1 MDTSEYLDIFI
12 EESKEHL
19 QSINEHVLLLEKQP
33 EELATIQEIFR
44 SAHTLKGM
52 SASMG
57 YDDLANLTHAMENV
71 LDGIRNGKLHVTQKL
86 LDSLFV
92 SLDHLEEMVM
102 SIAAGGDGKKD
113 TKELI
118 RLLNGILGE
127 DTQDKAQTD
136 TSNEDLRSYDEFER
150 SAIHQSLE
158 QGFLVYRIEVELDKE
173 CLLKA
178 VRAYM
183 VFNALENLGDIIKS
197 EPSADLI
204 EQEQFNQSFFVTLI
218 TQQEAAT
225 IESEL
230 LSISEIEKVALTPLQ
245 PVGSEQK
252 EAVAEQVDDQKG
264 TPTGPKKNSPPKS
277 AKTIRVSIERLDLLM
292 SLFEEL
298 VIDRGRLERISSEMK
313 DAALQ
318 ETVERVSRVSSDL
331 QELILNMRMVPID
344 QVFNRFPRMVRGL
357 AKDLHKKVELQV
369 EGAETELD
377 RLVADEIGDPLVHLL
392 RNSLDHGIED
402 PEQRIRS
409 RKSEKGTI
417 TLKAYHSGNRVFI
430 EIQDD
435 GAGIDTDKVLNRA
448 VQKGIISENS
458 ARTLTGRHVYE
469 LLFAPGFSTAEVISD
484 ISGRGVGLD
493 AVKNKIESLGGSVS
507 VDSTAGQGSTFT
519 IQLPLN
525 LSIIPSLLVEAGT
538 ETYAVPLPSIIETA
552 LVDPQDIIMVHKQP
566 MMDFRGKVIPLVS
579 LNDWLE
585 VPQEAKKGETK
596 RAVVIVKKEN
606 KLAGLIVD
614 GLIGQ
619 QEIVLKPL
627 GSYLDAPFVS
637 GAAILGDG
645 QVALIIDCN
654 SLFI

>member
-1 MDTSEYLDIFI
+1 M
-12 EESKEHL
+12 
-19 QSINEHVLLLEKQP
+19 
-33 EELATIQEIFR
+33 
-44 SAHTLKGM
+44 
-52 SASMG
+52 
-57 YDDLANLTHAMENV
+57 
-71 LDGIRNGKLHVTQKL
+71 
-86 LDSLFV
+86 
-92 SLDHLEEMVM
+92 
-102 SIAAGGDGKKD
+102 
-113 TKELI
+113 
-118 RLLNGILGE
+118 
-127 DTQDKAQTD
+127 
-136 TSNEDLRSYDEFER
+136 
-150 SAIHQSLE
+150 
-158 QGFLVYRIEVELDKE
+158 
-173 CLLKA
+173 
-178 VRAYM
+178 
-183 VFNALENLGDIIKS
+183 
-197 EPSADLI
+197 
-204 EQEQFNQSFFVTLI
+204 
-218 TQQEAAT
+218 
-225 IESEL
+225 
-230 LSISEIEKVALTPLQ
+230 
-245 PVGSEQK
+245 
-252 EAVAEQVDDQKG
+252 
-264 TPTGPKKNSPPKS
+264 
-277 AKTIRVSIERLDLLM
+277 
-292 SLFEEL
+292 
-298 VIDRGRLERISSEMK
+298 IDRGRLERISSEMK

-435 GAGIDTDKVLNRA
+435 GAGIDADKVLNRA

-585 VPQEAKKGETK
+585 VPQEAKKE
-596 RAVVIVKKEN
+596 RPNERLLLLKKKTN
-606 KLAGLIVD
+606 WPV
-614 GLIGQ
+614 
-619 QEIVLKPL
+619 
-627 GSYLDAPFVS
+627 
-637 GAAILGDG
+637 
-645 QVALIIDCN
+645 
-654 SLFI
+654 

>member
-19 QSINEHVLLLEKQP
+19 QSINQHVLLLEKQP

-71 LDGIRNGKLHVTQKL
+71 LDGIRNGKLHVTQQL

-118 RLLNGILGE
+118 HILNGILEE
-127 DTQDKAQTD
+127 DAQDKAQTD
-136 TSNEDLRSYDEFER
+136 IRNEDFSSYDEFER
-150 SAIHQSLE
+150 SAIHQFLE
-158 QGFLVYRIEVELDKE
+158 QGFLGYRIEVTLDKE

-204 EQEQFNQSFFVTLI
+204 EREQFNQSFFVTFI

-230 LSISEIEKVALTPLQ
+230 LSISEIKKVTLTPLQ
-245 PVGSEQK
+245 PLSSSEQK
-252 EAVAEQVDDQKG
+252 KAVEVDAQKG
-264 TPTGPKKNSPPKS
+264 STEDSKKNPQPKS

-298 VIDRGRLERISSEMK
+298 VIDRGRLERISSEVK
-313 DAALQ
+313 NAALQ
-318 ETVERVSRVSSDL
+318 ETVERVSRISSDL
-331 QELILNMRMVPID
+331 QELILTMRMVPVD

-357 AKDLHKKVELQV
+357 AKDLHKKVDLQV

-377 RLVADEIGDPLVHLL
+377 RMVADEIGDPLVHLL

-402 PEQRIRS
+402 PEHRIRS
-409 RKSEKGTI
+409 GKSEKGTI

-430 EIQDD
+430 EIKDD
-435 GAGIDTDKVLNRA
+435 GAGIDADKVLNRA

-507 VDSTAGQGSTFT
+507 VDSKAGEGSTFT

-552 LVDPQDIIMVHKQP
+552 LVDPEDIIMVHKQP

-585 VPQEAKKGETK
+585 VPQEAKLEETQ

-606 KLAGLIVD
+606 KWAGLTVD

-627 GSYLDAPFVS
+627 GNYLDAPFVS

>member
-136 TSNEDLRSYDEFER
+136 TSNEDFSSYDEFER

-264 TPTGPKKNSPPKS
+264 TTTGPKKNSPPKS

-435 GAGIDTDKVLNRA
+435 GAGIDADKVLNRA

>member
-71 LDGIRNGKLHVTQKL
+71 LDGIRNGKLKVTQKL

-136 TSNEDLRSYDEFER
+136 TSNEDFSSYDEFER

-158 QGFLVYRIEVELDKE
+158 QGFLVYRVEVELHKE

-264 TPTGPKKNSPPKS
+264 TTTGPKKNSPPKS

-435 GAGIDTDKVLNRA
+435 GAGIDADKVLNRA

-507 VDSTAGQGSTFT
+507 VDSTAGQGSTFS

-566 MMDFRGKVIPLVS
+566 MMDFRGKIIPLVS

-614 GLIGQ
+614 RLIRQ

>member
-57 YDDLANLTHAMENV
+57 YGDLANLTHAMENV

-158 QGFLVYRIEVELDKE
+158 QGFLVYRIEVELHKE

-178 VRAYM
+178 VRAFM

-264 TPTGPKKNSPPKS
+264 TTTGPKKNSPPKS

-435 GAGIDTDKVLNRA
+435 GAGIDADKVLNRA

-579 LNDWLE
+579 LKDWLE
-585 VPQEAKKGETK
+585 VPQEAKKGETN

-627 GSYLDAPFVS
+627 GSYLDVPFVS

>member
-19 QSINEHVLLLEKQP
+19 QSINEYVLLLEKQP

-57 YDDLANLTHAMENV
+57 YGDLANLTHAMENV

-158 QGFLVYRIEVELDKE
+158 QGFLVYRIEVELHKE

-252 EAVAEQVDDQKG
+252 EAVTEQVDDQKG
-264 TPTGPKKNSPPKS
+264 TTTGPKKNSPPKS

-292 SLFEEL
+292 RLFEEL

-369 EGAETELD
+369 EGEETELD

-409 RKSEKGTI
+409 WKSEKGTI

-435 GAGIDTDKVLNRA
+435 GAGIDADKVLNRA

-538 ETYAVPLPSIIETA
+538 ETYAVQLPSIIETA

-579 LNDWLE
+579 LKDWLE
-585 VPQEAKKGETK
+585 VPQGAKKGETN

-627 GSYLDAPFVS
+627 GSYLDVPFVS